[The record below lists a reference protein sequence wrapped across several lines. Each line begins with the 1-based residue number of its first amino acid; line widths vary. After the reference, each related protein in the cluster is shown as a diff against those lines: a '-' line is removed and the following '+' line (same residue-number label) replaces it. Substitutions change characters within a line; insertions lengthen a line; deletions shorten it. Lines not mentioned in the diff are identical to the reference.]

1 MKRTLSMLLIGSL
14 CLSII
19 AGFAQFAPPANA
31 VTPLGSL
38 NFDGSNDRVDVPPID
53 SDAYTFMLW
62 FKPTINNA
70 LIGSNRFLIQTYDG
84 SLTVWHS
91 VYVGPYSWSA
101 SIGTG
106 TWHHLA
112 VVIDYVGWQITPY
125 LDGASLGA
133 KNTAT
138 ITKPPITFTKIGCY
152 WNSRYFSGLIDEV
165 KIYDRIL
172 DSSEI
177 AYDYQSGS
185 GAYGRP
191 ASGLA
196 GLWHFDGDANDY
208 SGNGNH
214 GTVFEATYA
223 EGHVGLPDIAVTHV
237 TPSSTKVLQ
246 GNTVNIQV
254 KAKNIGAGTYEN
266 FTVST
271 YYDENSLIGTQAV
284 TGLLINSEATLTFSW
299 NTAGVPLGYRTIK
312 ANATAVQGEADTT
325 NNENIDGAVW
335 IVKKPLCN
343 FVYSPVPAIENMT
356 TTFDASTSKPEGG
369 TIEWYHWN
377 FGDTQ
382 TDNVTTPT
390 LDHTY
395 ATHKNYTV
403 TLTIGDSEG
412 QTNTTSTLVQ
422 VLRHD
427 IVVTA
432 VTPERDWVHVGLPL
446 DIDVTVENH
455 GNFTENITVDLYYN
469 LTAGS
474 KVGTQALSL
483 PVGMNGTLTFTW
495 NTGGVKTAVNYTI
508 TAIAT
513 IAFDSDTTNN
523 MLDAEDDVYVK
534 GTALGFDGINDYVL
548 VPPLEAEVYTFEFW
562 FNATRNSV
570 IVGSDRF
577 KIQTGDDTLD
587 VWYDVGKPPVSWPVP
602 ITTGTWHHLIVT
614 IDYRNWKIT
623 PYLDGTG
630 LAVKYGST
638 QTKPVLTWI
647 KIGSDDN
654 HAFFEGAIDEF
665 RIYDTTMSLPTAELH
680 YNDGFG
686 TYGRPESRLMA
697 GYHFDEGIGTIACDY
712 SGNGHDATIHGAAW
726 VEGHIRLPNAKC
738 GDVNCDD
745 QVNALDLILVAK
757 AVGTKIGDPGYDP
770 GADVNGDGKI
780 NLLDLI
786 LVATSLGT

>member
-31 VTPLGSL
+31 ITPLGSL
-38 NFDGSNDRVDVPPID
+38 NFDGSNDRIDAPPID
-53 SDAYTFMLW
+53 ADTYTFMLW
-62 FKPTINNA
+62 FKSTTNNA

-106 TWHHLA
+106 AWHHLA

-133 KNTAT
+133 KNTAA

-152 WNSRYFSGLIDEV
+152 WNSRYFGGLIDEV

-214 GTVFEATYA
+214 GTVFEATYD
-223 EGHVGLPDIAVTHV
+223 EGHVGLPDVAVTQV

-246 GNTVNIQV
+246 GQTVNIQV
-254 KAKNIGAGTYEN
+254 KAKNVGAAVYED
-266 FTVST
+266 FTVSA
-271 YYDENSLIGTQAV
+271 YYDGDNLIGTQAV
-284 TGLLINSEATLTFSW
+284 SGLLINSEATLSFSW
-299 NTAGVPLGYRTIK
+299 NTAGVPLGYHTIK
-312 ANATAVQGEADTT
+312 ANATTVQGEADTT
-325 NNENIDGAVW
+325 NNENIDDQIW
-335 IVKKPLCN
+335 IVKIPMCN

-356 TTFDASTSKPEGG
+356 TTFDASSSKPEGG
-369 TIEWYHWN
+369 EILWYNWT

-382 TDNVTTPT
+382 TENMTTPT
-390 LDHTY
+390 VDHTY
-395 ATHKNYTV
+395 SDHDIYIV
-403 TLTIGDSEG
+403 TLTIVDSEG
-412 QTNTTSTLVQ
+412 QTNTTSTPVE

-427 IVVTA
+427 ILVTA

-469 LTAGS
+469 FTAGN
-474 KVGTQALSL
+474 KVDTKLLTLSA
-483 PVGMNGTLTFTW
+483 NGEATLTFTW
-495 NTGGVKTAVNYTI
+495 NTGGVKAAVNYTM

-523 MLDAEDDVYVK
+523 MLDSEGNVYVK
-534 GTALGFDGINDYVL
+534 GTALSFDGLNDYVS
-548 VPPLEAEVYTFEFW
+548 VPPLESEVYTFEFW
-562 FNATRNSV
+562 FNATSNSV

-577 KIQTGDDTLD
+577 KIQTDDDALD
-587 VWYDVGKPPVSWPVP
+587 VWYDVDEPPVSWSVP
-602 ITTGTWHHLIVT
+602 ITTGVWHHLIVT

-623 PYLDGTG
+623 PYLDGAELG
-630 LAVKYGST
+630 AKYGST
-638 QTKPVLTWI
+638 MTKPALTDI
-647 KIGSDDN
+647 KIGSDG
-654 HAFFEGAIDEF
+654 HGAFFEGAVDEF
-665 RIYDTTMSLPTAELH
+665 RIYDKTMSLATAELH

-686 TYGRPESRLMA
+686 TYGRPESGLMA
-697 GYHFDEGIGTIACDY
+697 GYHFDDGIGTIACDY
-712 SGNGHDATIHGAAW
+712 SGNDNDATIQGAAW
-726 VEGHIRLPNAKC
+726 VEGHIKLPNAKC

-745 QVNALDLILVAK
+745 EVNALDLILVAN
-757 AVGTKIGDPGYDP
+757 AVGTKTGDPEYDP

-786 LVATSLGT
+786 LVATNLGT